1 MSRLFEPMTDAQFED
16 AVRHMRACQRTYFRS
31 RGHESLMA
39 AKQWEHK
46 VDGELY
52 RREVERGNAPRPL
65 HLLGG
70 KI

>member
-1 MSRLFEPMTDAQFED
+1 MSRLFEPMTDREFED
-16 AVRHMRACQRTYFRS
+16 AVRHMRSWQKTFFRC
-31 RGHESLMA
+31 RGHESLRA
-39 AKQWEHK
+39 AKDWEHK